1 MRDISNDTEL
11 KNIFEAQLKQVI
23 DSISERILNVLLDY
37 VMKDIYD
44 KDVPYEYPR
53 TYEFFDSWINTVE
66 KNDKTGEVIAE
77 VFSDINKM
85 KYRKV
90 PYITPQGKS
99 SYAWAHGSPGFGDLR
114 AEMSSII
121 EEGVKYLYPKIR
133 SDGTW
138 NPAAKKRRFFQ
149 DTIRELDKRGQIWKW
164 FEEEMRSRGI
174 AVEKGGSINLTPS
187 GGY

>member
-37 VMKDIYD
+37 IR
-44 KDVPYEYPR
+44 KDVYDNNEPT
-53 TYEFFDSWINTVE
+53 TYERTWQFLNSWINQVE
-66 KNDKTGEVIAE
+66 ASANTGEVIAE
-77 VFSDINKM
+77 IFSDSSRMDYIPEKGIHGSREYGDIRNQLSYAIETGTM
-85 KYRKV
+85 YSYRK
-90 PYITPQGKS
+90 
-99 SYAWAHGSPGFGDLR
+99 
-114 AEMSSII
+114 
-121 EEGVKYLYPKIR
+121 IR
-133 SDGTW
+133 KDRSW

-149 DTIRELDKRGQIWKW
+149 DTISELDKRGQIWKW

-174 AVEKGGSINLTPS
+174 AVEKGGSTNLTPS